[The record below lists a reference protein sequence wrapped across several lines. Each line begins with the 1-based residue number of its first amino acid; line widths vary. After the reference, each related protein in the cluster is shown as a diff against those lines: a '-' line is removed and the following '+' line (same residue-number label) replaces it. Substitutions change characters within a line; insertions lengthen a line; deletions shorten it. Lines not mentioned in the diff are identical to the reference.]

1 MNCKLPIQTTD
12 TRENSLNM
20 HHRRLHAQL
29 RTFAFSL
36 VLALFSIVASADQRD
51 NELENI
57 PEPPP
62 MPAESDEFI
71 PSTDGSGEIKADVTI
86 IRKKDRT
93 IEEYRVNGQLRM
105 VRITPTKGKP
115 YYLLYPKNGGSP
127 VRKDLDDIQTPYWK
141 LFEW

>member
-1 MNCKLPIQTTD
+1 MRHTL
-12 TRENSLNM
+12 
-20 HHRRLHAQL
+20 LHTPL
-29 RTFAFSL
+29 RTLLFSL
-36 VLALFSIVASADQRD
+36 MLALFSMVASADQHG
-51 NELENI
+51 NKPANI

-62 MPAESDEFI
+62 MPTEADEFI
-71 PSTDGSGEIKADVTI
+71 PGTDGSGEIKADVTI
-86 IRKKDRT
+86 IRKKDQT
-93 IEEYRVNGQLRM
+93 VEEYRVNGKLHM

>member
-1 MNCKLPIQTTD
+1 MLPT
-12 TRENSLNM
+12 L
-20 HHRRLHAQL
+20 L
-29 RTFAFSL
+29 RTFVFSL
-36 VLALFSIVASADQRD
+36 MLALFSMVANADQHD
-51 NELENI
+51 KKSANV

-62 MPAESDEFI
+62 MPADPDEFI
-71 PSTDGSGEIKADVTI
+71 PGTDGSGEIKADVTI
-86 IRKKDRT
+86 IRKKDQT
-93 IEEYRVNGQLRM
+93 IEEYRVNGKLHM